1 LLILTGNRHRNKSVA
16 GRWWANA
23 WPLAETAVLDR
34 TGSPD
39 RTSRFENNGLFLE
52 TVVGK
57 EERTTMYTKPRIIIF
72 LGPPGAGKGTQAARL
87 SAALGIPAISTG
99 EILRRE
105 SRSGSETARRLDEI
119 LRTGQLVGDDLMN
132 EIVANRLRGSDC
144 RDGCIL
150 DGFPRTSGQAA
161 FLDNFLSQNKVPLP
175 TIFDLSASAEQLVGR
190 LEKRRQC
197 PTCGRISS
205 TADSVST
212 GLVCVNDGTALVVR
226 TDDQPSAIHERLSAY
241 ERNSASLVR
250 YYQSGDYHRIGAGQS
265 PDSVSQSIFEILG
278 LLTASQFRTT
288 PARMVGAVAVS

>member
-1 LLILTGNRHRNKSVA
+1 
-16 GRWWANA
+16 
-23 WPLAETAVLDR
+23 
-34 TGSPD
+34 
-39 RTSRFENNGLFLE
+39 
-52 TVVGK
+52 
-57 EERTTMYTKPRIIIF
+57 MYTKPRIIIF

-87 SAALGIPAISTG
+87 SAALDIPAISTG

-105 SRSGSETARRLDEI
+105 SGSGSEMARRMDEI

-150 DGFPRTSGQAA
+150 DGFPRTTGQAA

-175 TIFDLSASAEQLVGR
+175 TIFDLAASAEQLIGR

-205 TADSVST
+205 TSDSVS
-212 GLVCVNDGTALVVR
+212 GGVVCVNDGTALVVR
-226 TDDQPSAIHERLSAY
+226 TDDQPSAIRERLSAY

-265 PDSVSQSIFEILG
+265 PESVGQRIFEILG
-278 LLTASQFRTT
+278 LVTAPQFRTAS
-288 PARMVGAVAVS
+288 ARMVGAVAIS